1 MIYISGF
8 SFFIAVY
15 VTLYI
20 IYLMKTAID
29 AEKAKTVKIENRLK
43 LEHDRI
49 KAELDVRKT
58 RVANLKSV
66 LKSQQSIINRLKKA
80 KTVKIEN
87 CLKLEH
93 DRIKAELD
101 AEKETVADLRFIL
114 RSQQSNILKMK
125 KSNWEAE
132 KITIADLSGLLVD
145 YFRDELAAANAKLR
159 SEFEESQTVA
169 IVADLK
175 VKLCCR
181 QKTIQS
187 FKCELEHKDNVIK
200 GLYALIESRKI
211 DRY

>member
-1 MIYISGF
+1 
-8 SFFIAVY
+8 
-15 VTLYI
+15 
-20 IYLMKTAID
+20 MKTAID

-43 LEHDRI
+43 LENDRI

-93 DRIKAELD
+93 DRIKAELG

-125 KSNWEAE
+125 KSNWAAE
-132 KITIADLSGLLVD
+132 KITIADLSTSLVD
-145 YFRDELAAANAKLR
+145 YFRDELAAANATNAKLR

-200 GLYALIESRKI
+200 GLYALIENRKI

>member
-1 MIYISGF
+1 
-8 SFFIAVY
+8 
-15 VTLYI
+15 
-20 IYLMKTAID
+20 MKTAID

-43 LEHDRI
+43 LENDRI
-49 KAELDVRKT
+49 KT
-58 RVANLKSV
+58 
-66 LKSQQSIINRLKKA
+66 
-80 KTVKIEN
+80 
-87 CLKLEH
+87 
-93 DRIKAELD
+93 ELD
-101 AEKETVADLRFIL
+101 ASYATL
-114 RSQQSNILKMK
+114 MK
-125 KSNWEAE
+125 LNVGSLHSSISSMESKLGDE
-132 KITIADLSGLLVD
+132 KIKSANLSASLAGKNALIIYLRDKIA
-145 YFRDELAAANAKLR
+145 ATNAKLR

>member
-1 MIYISGF
+1 
-8 SFFIAVY
+8 
-15 VTLYI
+15 
-20 IYLMKTAID
+20 MKTAID

-43 LEHDRI
+43 LENDRI

-114 RSQQSNILKMK
+114 RSQQSNILEMK
-125 KSNWEAE
+125 KSNWAAE
-132 KITIADLSGLLVD
+132 KITIADLSTSLVD
-145 YFRDELAAANAKLR
+145 KDTLIIYLRDKLAAVNATNAKLR
-159 SEFEESQTVA
+159 SEFEESQTA
-169 IVADLK
+169 EIVA
-175 VKLCCR
+175 
-181 QKTIQS
+181 
-187 FKCELEHKDNVIK
+187 ELN
-200 GLYALIESRKI
+200 
-211 DRY
+211 